1 MIGRTQILELV
12 LIVVGVLVVLV
23 MVGSNTGTAG
33 ILGNV
38 VIANNIRN
46 GIAVIGSLFVVF
58 VLFIFLESI
67 GGKGRSHAFVFQMA
81 FNEWTLIGS
90 VAGTAIYI
98 LVFRYRARQASKI
111 EISSLDPTLGV
122 K

>member
-23 MVGSNTGTAG
+23 MVGSNTGTSG

-38 VIANNIRN
+38 QIANNIRN

-58 VLFIFLESI
+58 VLFIFLEAI
-67 GGKGRSHAFVFQMA
+67 GKGKRVVYFGIPL
-81 FNEWTLIGS
+81 NEWTLLGS
-90 VAGTAIYI
+90 FAGIAVYVLI
-98 LVFRYRARQASKI
+98 FRYKARQAAKI
-111 EISSLDPTLGV
+111 EMAGFN
-122 K
+122 

>member
-23 MVGSNTGTAG
+23 MVGSNTGTSG

-38 VIANNIRN
+38 QIANNIRN

-58 VLFIFLESI
+58 VLFIFLEAI
-67 GGKGRSHAFVFQMA
+67 GKGKKAVYFSLPL
-81 FNEWTLIGS
+81 NEWTMIGS
-90 VAGTAIYI
+90 VAGIAVYVLMLRI
-98 LVFRYRARQASKI
+98 RARQAAKI
-111 EISSLDPTLGV
+111 EMV
-122 K
+122 AFN

>member
-1 MIGRTQILELV
+1 MIGRAQILELV

-23 MVGSNTGTAG
+23 MVGSNTGTSG

-38 VIANNIRN
+38 TIANNIRN

-67 GGKGRSHAFVFQMA
+67 GAKGKRQTNAWNIPSYPLQSAKAQ
-81 FNEWTLIGS
+81 L
-90 VAGTAIYI
+90 AIYDWPKLRSQI
-98 LVFRYRARQASKI
+98 RI
-111 EISSLDPTLGV
+111 
-122 K
+122 